1 MSAVDVRTFVATAL
15 AVLAFSGAAGADDTP
30 DVGGPPSSSSTETA
44 AGAQA
49 LFVEGRR
56 LVAEGQYVA
65 GCAKLDQSEKLDP
78 APGTLINLADCYEK
92 SGRLATAWIA
102 FHDAAIAAERAGRD
116 VWAAQ
121 ARDRAQ
127 RLEPRVPKLS
137 VVIDEPV
144 DGLAVERD
152 GLAIAPSALGLA
164 VPVDPAAYEIAAT
177 APGRRRWSTKVTI
190 ESGMYVVLHV
200 PVLVEET
207 KALPKQT
214 EPHVLQ
220 PQPGRAPSA
229 GPETAAGSLRR
240 TIGVSLGGAALVAG
254 AIGLYFGMDAITDN
268 EDAAARCPSSPRCTD
283 PEAVGLTTAAR
294 HAATVS
300 TVAFIAGGALLA
312 AGVTVYF
319 TAPRRP
325 ASSSLSVGL
334 AGSNLLLGGR
344 F

>member
-1 MSAVDVRTFVATAL
+1 MNAGDVRTLVATGF
-15 AVLAFSGAAGADDTP
+15 AVLAFSGEARADDTFA
-30 DVGGPPSSSSTETA
+30 VGSSPSSSSTETA

-56 LVAEGQYVA
+56 LVVEGQYAA
-65 GCAKLDQSEKLDP
+65 GCQKLDQSEKLDP

-92 SGRLATAWIA
+92 SGKLASAWIA

-116 VWAAQ
+116 AWAKQ

-127 RLEPRVPKLS
+127 RLEPKVPKLS

-144 DGLAVERD
+144 AGLAVERD
-152 GLAIAPSALGLA
+152 GLTIAPSALGLA
-164 VPVDPAAYEIAAT
+164 VPVDPGAYAIAAT
-177 APGRRRWSTKVTI
+177 APGRRPWSTKVII

-200 PVLVEET
+200 PVVAEET
-207 KALPKQT
+207 KALPRDA
-214 EPHVLQ
+214 VQ
-220 PQPGRAPSA
+220 PSPAIAPSVS
-229 GPETAAGSLRR
+229 PERPAGSLQR
-240 TIGVSLGGAALVAG
+240 TIGLALGSVALVAAG
-254 AIGLYFGMDAITDN
+254 VGLYFGMDAITDN
-268 EDAAARCPSSPRCTD
+268 QDAAARCQIPPRCTD

-294 HAATVS
+294 HSAAVS
-300 TVAFIAGGALLA
+300 TVAFISGGTLLA

-325 ASSSLSVGL
+325 ASSSLSIGI
-334 AGSNLLLGGR
+334 AGSNVLLGGR